1 MKALPLRTATVA
13 PILLAALLA
22 AGCGGK
28 EAPPAPAAD
37 AGAALVESHGGGS
50 AAPAVPSIRGTVLE
64 TMDAAGY
71 TYLKLKTAEGETWA
85 AVNESKVAVG
95 DEVTVLQ
102 PMTMDGF
109 ESKTLNRTFDRIVFG
124 TLGPG
129 DAAPPAMP
137 AAAPAAGTVPPE
149 MAAAHAAAASGP
161 EEDEKVSV
169 AKAEGPEGRTIAEL
183 FAQRAS
189 LAGKPVAVRGKVVK
203 FNGGIMGKNWLH
215 LRDGSGTA
223 EGKNH
228 DLTVTTQDAV
238 SKGDVVL
245 VKGVVAV
252 DRDFGSGYT
261 YSLLVEEA
269 KVTK

>member
-1 MKALPLRTATVA
+1 MKALPFRTATVA
-13 PILLAALLA
+13 PILLAAILA
-22 AGCGGK
+22 AGCSRQ

-37 AGAALVESHGGGS
+37 AGATLVESHGDG
-50 AAPAVPSIRGTVLE
+50 AAVSAVPSIRGAVLE

-71 TYLKLKTAEGETWA
+71 TYLKLKTADGETWA

-109 ESKTLNRTFDRIVFG
+109 ESKTLNRTFERIVFG

-129 DAAPPAMP
+129 AAASAAGAPGP
-137 AAAPAAGTVPPE
+137 AASVPPE

-161 EEDEKVSV
+161 AGNEKVSV

-223 EGKNH
+223 EGKDH

-245 VKGVVAV
+245 VKGTVAV

-261 YSLLVEEA
+261 YGLLVEEA

>member
-1 MKALPLRTATVA
+1 MKALPLRTVTVA
-13 PILLAALLA
+13 PILFAVLLA
-22 AGCGGK
+22 AGCNGK

-37 AGAALVESHGGGS
+37 AGAALVETHGGE
-50 AAPAVPSIRGTVLE
+50 ATAPAVPSIRGTVLE

-71 TYLKLKTAEGETWA
+71 TYLKLKTSEGETWA

-109 ESKTLNRTFDRIVFG
+109 ESKSLNRTFERIVFG

-129 DAAPPAMP
+129 TAAPS
-137 AAAPAAGTVPPE
+137 AGTPGPAGSVPPE

-161 EEDEKVSV
+161 EVDEKVSV

-183 FAQRAS
+183 HAQRVS

-223 EGKNH
+223 EGKDN
-228 DLTVTTQDAV
+228 DLTVTTQDVA

-245 VKGVVAV
+245 VKGTVAV

-261 YSLLVEEA
+261 YSLLVEGA
-269 KVTK
+269 KVTR

>member
-1 MKALPLRTATVA
+1 MKAFPIRTATVA
-13 PILLAALLA
+13 PIFLAALLA
-22 AGCGGK
+22 SGCGGN

-37 AGAALVESHGGGS
+37 AGAALAASHGGGEAS
-50 AAPAVPSIRGTVLE
+50 PAVPSIRGTVLE

-109 ESKTLNRTFDRIVFG
+109 ESKTLNRTFERIVFG

-129 DAAPPAMP
+129 
-137 AAAPAAGTVPPE
+137 AAAPAAGAPGPAGSVPPE
-149 MAAAHAAAASGP
+149 MAAAHASVASGP
-161 EEDEKVSV
+161 DVEEKISV

-189 LAGKPVAVRGKVVK
+189 LAGKPVSVRGKVVK
-203 FNGGIMGKNWLH
+203 LNTGIMGKNWIH

-223 EGKNH
+223 AGKDH
-228 DLTVTTQDAV
+228 DLTVTTQDVV

-245 VKGVVAV
+245 VKGTVAV

-261 YSLLVEEA
+261 YDLLVEEA

>member
-1 MKALPLRTATVA
+1 MKALPLRIATVA
-13 PILLAALLA
+13 PILLAALLV
-22 AGCGGK
+22 AGCSGK
-28 EAPPAPAAD
+28 EEPPAPAAD
-37 AGAALVESHGGGS
+37 AGAALVDAHGGN
-50 AAPAVPSIRGTVLE
+50 APSPEVPSIAGTVLE

-85 AVNESKVAVG
+85 AVNEAKVAVG

-109 ESKTLNRTFDRIVFG
+109 ESKTLNRSFERIVFG

-129 DAAPPAMP
+129 
-137 AAAPAAGTVPPE
+137 AAAPAAGAPGPAGAAAPE
-149 MAAAHAAAASGP
+149 MVAAHAAAASGP
-161 EEDEKVSV
+161 EENEKVSV
-169 AKAEGPEGRTIAEL
+169 AKAEGAEGRTIAEL
-183 FAQRAS
+183 YAQRAA

-203 FNGGIMGKNWLH
+203 VNLGIMGKNWLH

-238 SKGDVVL
+238 AKGDVVL
-245 VKGVVAV
+245 VKGTLAVA
-252 DRDFGSGYT
+252 RDFGSGYT
-261 YSLLVEEA
+261 YDLLVEEA

>member
-1 MKALPLRTATVA
+1 
-13 PILLAALLA
+13 
-22 AGCGGK
+22 
-28 EAPPAPAAD
+28 
-37 AGAALVESHGGGS
+37 
-50 AAPAVPSIRGTVLE
+50 
-64 TMDAAGY
+64 
-71 TYLKLKTAEGETWA
+71 
-85 AVNESKVAVG
+85 
-95 DEVTVLQ
+95 
-102 PMTMDGF
+102 
-109 ESKTLNRTFDRIVFG
+109 
-124 TLGPG
+124 
-129 DAAPPAMP
+129 
-137 AAAPAAGTVPPE
+137 

-161 EEDEKVSV
+161 EVDEKVSV

-183 FAQRAS
+183 HAQRAS

-223 EGKNH
+223 EGKDN

-245 VKGVVAV
+245 VKGTVAV